1 MNSRIRY
8 CIFVAMGSLTIPV
21 AQAAVADTP
30 WSMRLFGGGVVAENG
45 SLPAARNPTPLEAE
59 LETRHPASDR
69 RGFPVS
75 LGAVYH
81 CG

>member
-1 MNSRIRY
+1 
-8 CIFVAMGSLTIPV
+8 
-21 AQAAVADTP
+21 
-30 WSMRLFGGGVVAENG
+30 VAETG